1 MLSPLFLAHSPPIIR
16 LFSHPLGANPHQ
28 SPVLGSSECSEAE
41 NRPRR
46 LSRVEDKMQADGV
59 HLSAAVPLAH
69 MRAAKHVV
77 VCCLK

>member
-1 MLSPLFLAHSPPIIR
+1 MVSPLFLAHSPPVAR

-28 SPVLGSSECSEAE
+28 SLVLGSPECSEAE

-46 LSRVEDKMQADGV
+46 LSKVKDEMRADGV
-59 HLSAAVPLAH
+59 HLSAADPLAH
-69 MRAAKHVV
+69 ARAAKHVV